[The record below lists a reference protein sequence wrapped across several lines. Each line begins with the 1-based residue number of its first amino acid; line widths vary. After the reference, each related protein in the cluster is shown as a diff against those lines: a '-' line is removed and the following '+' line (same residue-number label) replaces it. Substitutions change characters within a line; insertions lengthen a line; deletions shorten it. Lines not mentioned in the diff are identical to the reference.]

1 MLVDQLSVYLALS
14 IDIQNNP
21 DQVEFIYQVVDQD
34 GVKYQKF
41 LVEGYETI
49 KIENNEIKTIQV
61 HCKDLKLTLNLSVE
75 NNLQPVLIQ
84 KVNGKTKF
92 MLILKDFE
100 TPS

>member
-1 MLVDQLSVYLALS
+1 VLVDQLSVYLALS

-75 NNLQPVLIQ
+75 NNLQPVLIK

-92 MLILKDFE
+92 ILILKDFE